1 MKTTF
6 ITKFTVLLLVVIAIA
21 TFFTGCFGTTTAQTV
36 TITGVTL
43 NDEEGLTQSELDT
56 IATVLKNNG
65 AAWQDF
71 VAAYRGYDVLG
82 EDANRNDGYPG
93 VYDEF
98 GEYVVNV
105 KGAQSVI
112 TKYASDKNIPVEK
125 LDKEDVENIV
135 IKLKETISFSENRDL
150 IENIRYY
157 LGIALKWV
165 TNTVGF
171 HNYLLGLCIFAIL
184 IEICML
190 PLSIKQQKNSIKQAQ
205 LRPKEMAIRNHY
217 KGRNDQ
223 ATQQKVNSEIQQLYE
238 KENFNPMGGC
248 LPMLIQLPIVLL
260 LYNIVVDP
268 VRYVLGGT
276 ASFSNAL
283 KAYFTT
289 SQAAGGLG
297 MTLQSSNGT
306 IEVISQIGK
315 LDFSSLENF
324 EFFTNSSEVFDN
336 LIRIKD
342 SIPDFNVG
350 PVNFGFTPSFDA
362 NLWLLIV
369 PVITFVVYFFS
380 TKISKK
386 FTYQPT
392 QNEQA
397 PGAGCS
403 TKTMELMMPLMSTFF
418 SFAVPGAIGIYWVF
432 RSVLSTVKQIIMSK
446 VMPIPHFTEE
456 DYKNAE
462 KELYSSRPQR
472 KRKNT
477 EDLDPNRER
486 PRSLHHIDD
495 DEEEYITFVK

>member
-6 ITKFTVLLLVVIAIA
+6 ITKFTVLLLLVIAIA
-21 TFFTGCFGTTTAQTV
+21 TVFTGCFGSSAPQTV
-36 TITGVTL
+36 TITGVTR
-43 NDEEGLTQSELDT
+43 NDEDGLTQDQLDT
-56 IATVLKNNG
+56 LATVLRNNTL
-65 AAWQDF
+65 AWQDF
-71 VAAYRGYDVLG
+71 IAAYRGYDIL
-82 EDANRNDGYPG
+82 DADKNLKDYSETRE
-93 VYDEF
+93 VS
-98 GEYVVNV
+98 V
-105 KGAQSVI
+105 KGAQNVVN
-112 TKYASDKNIPVEK
+112 KYASDKNIPVDK
-125 LDKEDVENIV
+125 LDKEDVVNIV
-135 IKLKETISFSENRDL
+135 EKLKTTVSFEENRDF
-150 IENIRYY
+150 IENIRFY
-157 LGIALKWV
+157 LGVALKWV

-184 IEICML
+184 VEICML
-190 PLSIKQQKNSIKQAQ
+190 PLSVKQQKNSIKQAT

-248 LPMLIQLPIVLL
+248 LPMLLQLPIVML
-260 LYNIVVDP
+260 LYNIVIDP

-276 ASFSNAL
+276 AEFGNAIKL
-283 KAYFTT
+283 FFTT

-297 MTLQSSNGT
+297 MTLHSANGT
-306 IEVISQIGK
+306 IEVLSQIGK
-315 LDFSSLENF
+315 VDFSALKDF
-324 EFFTNSSEVFDN
+324 AFFTNSSEVYSN
-336 LIRIKD
+336 LSNLSK

-350 PVNFGFTPSFDA
+350 PINFGYTPSLDG
-362 NLWLLIV
+362 NYWLLVV
-369 PVITFVVYFFS
+369 PVLTFVVYYFS
-380 TKISKK
+380 MKISKK
-386 FTYQPT
+386 FTYQAT

-403 TKTMELMMPLMSTFF
+403 NKTMELMMPVMSTFF

-432 RSVLSTVKQIIMSK
+432 RSVLSTVKQFVMSK
-446 VMPIPHFTEE
+446 IMPVPHFTEE
-456 DYKNAE
+456 DYKAAE

-495 DEEEYITFVK
+495 DEEEYPTFVK